1 MKAILRSYRQAPR
14 KVRLV
19 ANLIKGKTVPRAL
32 VELDVL
38 PKRASGPMKKLL
50 MSAVANAKENDGVD
64 LVNLFVKEVR
74 VDQGTI
80 LKRSMP
86 KSHGTAHPIHKHT
99 SHIMIEL
106 ITSADV
112 APSKKVAK
120 LEEAPAKKVSK
131 KIALAKVKAAAD
143 SAKSRRA
150 PSTEARQ
157 APKVKAEK
165 KAK

>member
-1 MKAILRSYRQAPR
+1 MKAILKSYRQAPR

-50 MSAVANAKENDGVD
+50 MSAVANAKENDGID
-64 LVNLFVKEVR
+64 LVDLFVKEVR

-106 ITSADV
+106 IASAD
-112 APSKKVAK
+112 APVKSQKSKVGSNTK
-120 LEEAPAKKVSK
+120 PVSK
-131 KIALAKVKAAAD
+131 KIALAKVKAAATKSPRPRRESAD
-143 SAKSRRA
+143 S
-150 PSTEARQ
+150 
-157 APKVKAEK
+157 KAIK
-165 KAK
+165 KTTK

>member
-106 ITSADV
+106 IASADV

-120 LEEAPAKKVSK
+120 LEEVPAKKVSK
-131 KIALAKVKAAAD
+131 KIALAKVKDAAKTK
-143 SAKSRRA
+143 AKS
-150 PSTEARQ
+150 
-157 APKVKAEK
+157 VKATTK
-165 KAK
+165 KTK

>member
-50 MSAVANAKENDGVD
+50 MSAVANAKENDGIELVD
-64 LVNLFVKEVR
+64 LFVKEVR

-106 ITSADV
+106 IANADV
-112 APSKKVAK
+112 APAK
-120 LEEAPAKKVSK
+120 MKAIKSAEEKEEAPKKVSK
-131 KIALAKVKAAAD
+131 KTALAKVKAE
-143 SAKSRRA
+143 AK
-150 PSTEARQ
+150 P
-157 APKVKAEK
+157 
-165 KAK
+165 KAKAVKKTTK

>member
-50 MSAVANAKENDGVD
+50 MSAVANAKENNGIESAD
-64 LVNLFVKEVR
+64 LFVKEVR
-74 VDQGTI
+74 VDQGMI

-106 ITSADV
+106 IANADV
-112 APSKKVAK
+112 APSKMKKVVDAEVK
-120 LEEAPAKKVSK
+120 EETPKKVSK
-131 KIALAKVKAAAD
+131 KTALAKVKAAAKPA
-143 SAKSRRA
+143 SKAAKGKSL
-150 PSTEARQ
+150 T
-157 APKVKAEK
+157 
-165 KAK
+165 AKN

>member
-50 MSAVANAKENDGVD
+50 MSAIANAKENDGIALTD
-64 LVNLFVKEVR
+64 LFVKEVR

-86 KSHGTAHPIHKHT
+86 KSHGSAHPIHKHT

-106 ITSADV
+106 IASADV
-112 APSKKVAK
+112 APSKRALKNEAVVEG
-120 LEEAPAKKVSK
+120 EEKKVSK
-131 KIALAKVKAAAD
+131 KTALAKVKAAA
-143 SAKSRRA
+143 K
-150 PSTEARQ
+150 
-157 APKVKAEK
+157 PKAVK
-165 KAK
+165 KAVKKTK

>member
-50 MSAVANAKENDGVD
+50 MSAVANAKENDGIALND
-64 LVNLFVKEVR
+64 LFVKEVR
-74 VDQGTI
+74 VDQGMI

-99 SHIMIEL
+99 SHVMIEL
-106 ITSADV
+106 IASAEV
-112 APSKKVAK
+112 APSKKAVVST
-120 LEEAPAKKVSK
+120 EDAPKVSK
-131 KIALAKVKAAAD
+131 KVALAKVKAAA
-143 SAKSRRA
+143 S
-150 PSTEARQ
+150 
-157 APKVKAEK
+157 PKTKAVK
-165 KAK
+165 KAVKNTK

>member
-1 MKAILRSYRQAPR
+1 MKAVLKSYRQAPR

-50 MSAVANAKENDGVD
+50 MSAVANAKENDGIALVD
-64 LVNLFVKEVR
+64 LFVKEVR

-106 ITSADV
+106 IASADV
-112 APSKKVAK
+112 APSKKMAK
-120 LEEAPAKKVSK
+120 KAEAEVEAPKVSK
-131 KIALAKVKAAAD
+131 KTALAKVKAD
-143 SAKSRRA
+143 AK
-150 PSTEARQ
+150 
-157 APKVKAEK
+157 PKVKAVK
-165 KAK
+165 KTK

>member
-50 MSAVANAKENDGVD
+50 MSAIANAKENDGIALED
-64 LVNLFVKEVR
+64 LFVKEVR

-86 KSHGTAHPIHKHT
+86 KSHGSAHPIHKHT

-106 ITSADV
+106 IASADV
-112 APSKKVAK
+112 SPSKKALKKEVVV
-120 LEEAPAKKVSK
+120 EGETKKVSK
-131 KIALAKVKAAAD
+131 KTALAKVKAAA
-143 SAKSRRA
+143 K
-150 PSTEARQ
+150 P
-157 APKVKAEK
+157 
-165 KAK
+165 KAKTAVKKTK

>member
-1 MKAILRSYRQAPR
+1 MKAILKSYRQAPR

-50 MSAVANAKENDGVD
+50 MSAVANAKENDGID
-64 LVNLFVKEVR
+64 LVDLFVKEVR

-106 ITSADV
+106 IASADTAV
-112 APSKKVAK
+112 KSKKSKVENNASADAKPVSKKV
-120 LEEAPAKKVSK
+120 
-131 KIALAKVKAAAD
+131 ALAKVKAAAKPR
-143 SAKSRRA
+143 AKA
-150 PSTEARQ
+150 V
-157 APKVKAEK
+157 VKK
-165 KAK
+165 TK

>member
-38 PKRASGPMKKLL
+38 PKRASGTMKKLL
-50 MSAVANAKENDGVD
+50 MSAVANAKENEGIALVD
-64 LVNLFVKEVR
+64 LFVKEVR
-74 VDQGTI
+74 VDHGTI

-86 KSHGTAHPIHKHT
+86 KAHGSAHPIHKHT

-106 ITSADV
+106 IASADV
-112 APSKKVAK
+112 APSKKALK
-120 LEEAPAKKVSK
+120 KMSTEEAPKVSK
-131 KIALAKVKAAAD
+131 KVALAKVKAV
-143 SAKSRRA
+143 AKA
-150 PSTEARQ
+150 T
-157 APKVKAEK
+157 K
-165 KAK
+165 KTK

>member
-50 MSAVANAKENDGVD
+50 MSAVANAKENDGID

-106 ITSADV
+106 IASTDV
-112 APSKKVAK
+112 APSKKIAK
-120 LEEAPAKKVSK
+120 LEEVVAKKVSK
-131 KIALAKVKAAAD
+131 KTALAKVKDAAKPK
-143 SAKSRRA
+143 AKS
-150 PSTEARQ
+150 
-157 APKVKAEK
+157 VKATTK
-165 KAK
+165 KTK

>member
-50 MSAVANAKENDGVD
+50 MSAVANAKQNDGIELID
-64 LVNLFVKEVR
+64 LFVKEVR
-74 VDQGTI
+74 VDHGTI

-86 KSHGTAHPIHKHT
+86 KSHGSAHPIHKHT

-106 ITSADV
+106 IANVDV
-112 APSKKVAK
+112 APSKKALKKVA
-120 LEEAPAKKVSK
+120 ETEAPKVSK
-131 KIALAKVKAAAD
+131 KVALAKVKAV
-143 SAKSRRA
+143 AKS
-150 PSTEARQ
+150 
-157 APKVKAEK
+157 KVKTRV
-165 KAK
+165 AKS